1 VRGEGSPPAISRPY
15 PITSMALQEK
25 SSGCSEQQFHEPLSD
40 SGEEYSPSRADDEAP
55 MALDQQRNESASS
68 EDSKACGAG
77 MPKEMTAVSSMP
89 LKDGMHTEES
99 KEQAVHAEL
108 AGVVET
114 KSDNGNRKRDMSD
127 LSPATNGASSL
138 KRQKSPGEAD
148 EGNNS
153 PSSASLSTP
162 ASKKPRLTF
171 GFGLRS
177 VEKVVKTDDD
187 FKENGAESAP
197 SISSDSR
204 ASLPENSE
212 VKEDGVCEVVETNGT
227 DELDVDVKEEENVEE
242 TIASFATSEVQVKE
256 EEKQT
261 DDRKEE
267 EKNATEEVATKKE
280 SFPVLLE
287 ALSDSEDEAPMQEG
301 SQPAGGDSVKSTQE
315 EKPPEVKETALED
328 VPEEKP
334 AEEEVSLTQE
344 EILAK
349 IQTVDEAIAST
360 EDEINQLIGQSS
372 QGEAQIFKTE
382 NSPQPKEVKPSLLAL
397 TLWEKNRAT
406 VKKVHEEISNMLSFE
421 FRTDG
426 ISPIYQSVEKSPFYF
441 YNLERHKV
449 VKKHVATF
457 VQAKV
462 KEAKRKQ
469 LEVAAQYRQE
479 MKKWLQVSDVKRQ
492 RKPKPVVE
500 IPDLQPDP
508 FRRKTRQAE
517 SKNKGQEEEDEEI
530 APSVAV
536 VPDMLLTAHERKN
549 YTFRSS
555 NSLVEDPVEEQIV
568 QSQVNVWSE
577 EEKLVF
583 IEKLADFSC
592 QNEIEGNKKNFFAI
606 SRFLPNKTTRDC
618 IQFYY
623 LNKRTKF
630 FKQTYKK
637 FENKNRKA
645 YSLKNKYRHRNG
657 ERDRSISFCESYAF
671 DDHPP
676 TSFLCCLGSCSLKVD
691 DD

>member
-1 VRGEGSPPAISRPY
+1 MHSYSFALFEPPPSLSSR
-15 PITSMALQEK
+15 
-25 SSGCSEQQFHEPLSD
+25 H
-40 SGEEYSPSRADDEAP
+40 DDELRARLSYVASP
-55 MALDQQRNESASS
+55 LMIIVQALDQQRNESASS

-77 MPKEMTAVSSMP
+77 ARMPKEMTAVSSMP
-89 LKDGMHTEES
+89 LKVNQEISLLLTSPLLSSPLLSSPLLFTPRLASPPFRCYTERPYSAQDGMHTEES

-177 VEKVVKTDDD
+177 VEKVVKTDDDNCVALGTLFVPPHAALAD

-315 EKPPEVKETALED
+315 EKPPEVKETAQEN

-349 IQTVDEAIAST
+349 IQVGGGGVKMTAERCHGRLWMKRSRRRRTRST
-360 EDEINQLIGQSS
+360 SS
-372 QGEAQIFKTE
+372 SG
-382 NSPQPKEVKPSLLAL
+382 SRR
-397 TLWEKNRAT
+397 RA
-406 VKKVHEEISNMLSFE
+406 KLKYS
-421 FRTDG
+421 
-426 ISPIYQSVEKSPFYF
+426 
-441 YNLERHKV
+441 
-449 VKKHVATF
+449 
-457 VQAKV
+457 
-462 KEAKRKQ
+462 
-469 LEVAAQYRQE
+469 
-479 MKKWLQVSDVKRQ
+479 RQ
-492 RKPKPVVE
+492 RTP
-500 IPDLQPDP
+500 L
-508 FRRKTRQAE
+508 
-517 SKNKGQEEEDEEI
+517 
-530 APSVAV
+530 
-536 VPDMLLTAHERKN
+536 
-549 YTFRSS
+549 
-555 NSLVEDPVEEQIV
+555 
-568 QSQVNVWSE
+568 
-577 EEKLVF
+577 
-583 IEKLADFSC
+583 
-592 QNEIEGNKKNFFAI
+592 
-606 SRFLPNKTTRDC
+606 
-618 IQFYY
+618 
-623 LNKRTKF
+623 
-630 FKQTYKK
+630 
-637 FENKNRKA
+637 NRK
-645 YSLKNKYRHRNG
+645 
-657 ERDRSISFCESYAF
+657 RSNLPCW
-671 DDHPP
+671 P
-676 TSFLCCLGSCSLKVD
+676 
-691 DD
+691 